1 MASGAQA
8 HPSFPSRNTFA
19 TSTKLPDRTGLNNP
33 PFGQSAL
40 NNPIQPFGQTIP
52 RRNEPQTQ
60 FGQTQSAPQ
69 PPQHAQQGRPTQ
81 EKPRNYLTDLSEE
94 QREEINEAFNLFDMD
109 RDRHLDYHELRVAMR
124 ALGFS
129 LPKQE
134 IVQILIHS
142 GTARP
147 SPYAQRQNLSTR
159 PLDTPPAHRLIS
171 LAAFQQIAAQ
181 RIMDRDPVEEINR
194 AFDLFDI
201 DRKNYINMEDL
212 RRVAGEL
219 GETGLEEDELS
230 AMIEEFDLEGLGGV
244 SRESFQSICLHS
256 QSF

>member
-1 MASGAQA
+1 M
-8 HPSFPSRNTFA
+8 
-19 TSTKLPDRTGLNNP
+19 L
-33 PFGQSAL
+33 
-40 NNPIQPFGQTIP
+40 
-52 RRNEPQTQ
+52 TQ
-60 FGQTQSAPQ
+60 
-69 PPQHAQQGRPTQ
+69 
-81 EKPRNYLTDLSEE
+81 
-94 QREEINEAFNLFDMD
+94 FNLFDMD

-129 LPKQE
+129 LPKQD
-134 IVQILIHS
+134 IVQILMHS
-142 GTARP
+142 GIARP
-147 SPYAQRQNLSTR
+147 SPYAQRQNISTR

-171 LAAFQQIAAQ
+171 LAAFQQLAAQ
-181 RIMDRDPVEEINR
+181 KILDRDPVEEINR

-219 GETGLEEDELS
+219 GETGLEEDELN